1 MLTACAGSADKRPQV
16 AADPV
21 IETRTEVVRVC
32 PPELTAAR
40 AARPEPAPDA
50 VIEGNAAGLAF
61 LNDVLVWAGL
71 IEDRLSDAA
80 AQCPPFDG
88 LRTSGN

>member
-1 MLTACAGSADKRPQV
+1 MLTACASSVNERPQPV
-16 AADPV
+16 ADPV

-40 AARPEPAPDA
+40 PARPVPAADA
-50 VIEGNAAGLAF
+50 VIEGNPTGLAW
-61 LNDVLVWAGL
+61 LNAVLAWAGL

-80 AQCPPFDG
+80 AQCPA
-88 LRTSGN
+88 RN